1 MVNPH
6 TPTTAESDTLKAA
19 YDVYNDLQSQIATLL
34 TERNTHAAR
43 LVEIDV
49 ALNALNVQ
57 LNAAT
62 KDCMVAVKA
71 WSGK

>member
-1 MVNPH
+1 MAH
-6 TPTTAESDTLKAA
+6 TPTTAESDALKAA
-19 YDVYNDLQSQIATLL
+19 YDVYNDVVGQMATLQ

-49 ALNALNVQ
+49 ALNQLNVR
-57 LNAAT
+57 LSAAT
-62 KDCMVAVKA
+62 KDCMTAVKA